1 MVAVRAPGFGDR
13 RKAILQDLAVL
24 TGGDVIT
31 ADAGLSLERMD
42 IENLGVA
49 RRVVVGK
56 ENTTIISD
64 SNKQEVLARCEQL
77 R

>member
-1 MVAVRAPGFGDR
+1 M
-13 RKAILQDLAVL
+13 LQDLAVL

-56 ENTTIISD
+56 ESRQLSLIAI
-64 SNKQEVLARCEQL
+64 NKKS
-77 R
+77 